1 MAEKSYIAKY
11 REGLIESIK
20 VAGQMLIDNAE
31 ELAGKVDNMSHFD
44 ISIDFDQEKTGS
56 IPELTITKSFFPPE
70 KEVYSLMDI
79 YRNGKPER
87 HNTDIAKLELELS
100 ELRSKA
106 AKAQY
111 KPKECEIRGE

>member
-1 MAEKSYIAKY
+1 MAEKSYLQKY

-31 ELAGKVDNMSHFD
+31 ELAGKVDHMSHFD

-56 IPELTITKSFFPPE
+56 IPELTVTKSFFPPE

-79 YRNGKPER
+79 YRNGKKECSHDCYYPMGECNICTPE
-87 HNTDIAKLELELS
+87 
-100 ELRSKA
+100 
-106 AKAQY
+106 
-111 KPKECEIRGE
+111 ECEIHGE